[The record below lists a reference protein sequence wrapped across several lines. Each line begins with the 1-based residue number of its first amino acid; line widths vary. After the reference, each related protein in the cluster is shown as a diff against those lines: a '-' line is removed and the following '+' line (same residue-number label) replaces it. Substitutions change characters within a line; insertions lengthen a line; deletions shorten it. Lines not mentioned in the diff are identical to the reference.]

1 MEVFC
6 QNRNTF
12 HISHHDCHCNRHRQR
27 PLFHCF
33 GILSSIL
40 VFGILSSILAV
51 GIWYFVFRIG
61 GWYLVFGILSSV
73 LAVGNLGSAAVDARQ
88 RIVTKSF
95 HNNP

>member
-6 QNRNTF
+6 QNQNTF
-12 HISHHDCHCNRHRQR
+12 LITIVIVIVIVSV
-27 PLFHCF
+27 LCF
-33 GILSSIL
+33 I
-40 VFGILSSILAV
+40 VLAFCLQ
-51 GIWYFVFRIG
+51 Y
-61 GWYLVFGILSSV
+61 WYLVFGILSSV

>member
-6 QNRNTF
+6 QNQNTF

-40 VFGILSSILAV
+40 VFGILSFILAV
-51 GIWYFVFRIG
+51 
-61 GWYLVFGILSSV
+61 GILSSV